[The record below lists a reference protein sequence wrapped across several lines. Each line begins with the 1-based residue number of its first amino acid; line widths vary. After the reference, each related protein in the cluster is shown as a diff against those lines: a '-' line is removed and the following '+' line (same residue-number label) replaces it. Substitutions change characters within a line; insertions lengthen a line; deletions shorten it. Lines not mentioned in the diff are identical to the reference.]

1 MDITTSLTPPAL
13 KNGDK
18 LVLNDNQ
25 YIYVGDNTFK
35 KIDAIEDIEI
45 SIVL

>member
-1 MDITTSLTPPAL
+1 MDITTLLMPPSF

-18 LVLNDNQ
+18 LIIQDNE
-25 YIYVGDNTFK
+25 YIYVGGNTFK
-35 KIDAIEDIEI
+35 KIDAVEDVEI